1 MAIKMDP
8 VKYALDQVSELAALP
23 EVTMKI
29 IQVVEDPESTARDL
43 HEIVCNDPSLSSR
56 LLRVVNSAFF
66 GLPGQI
72 GSIERAIVLLGLNA
86 VKNIAIA
93 ASLGQLFKKGKLTD
107 SHSLKDLWTH
117 SVAVAAV
124 SRLLTGRLALALQ
137 EEAFLAGLIHDLGL
151 VIGAQAFR
159 DELGQ
164 VIERAEGGEDF
175 EALENELIGCTHG
188 ALGQALAAK
197 WKFPRPLQYATG
209 FHHHPDQLAPENRLL
224 TNVVYVADVVVN
236 NSGIGLHLPSEDTE
250 PSSSVLEELYL
261 SPSDVAACSEDLEEH
276 VEVVKDILDGRGG

>member
-1 MAIKMDP
+1 MAIKTDP
-8 VKYALDQVSELAALP
+8 VQYALDQVSELAALP
-23 EVTMKI
+23 EITMKI

-107 SHSLKDLWTH
+107 SHSLKDLWTY
-117 SVAVAAV
+117 SVGVAAV
-124 SRLLTGRLALALQ
+124 SRQLTGRLALALQ

-151 VIGAQAFR
+151 VIGAQAFP

-164 VIERAEGGEDF
+164 VIERAEAGEDF
-175 EALENELIGCTHG
+175 EQLENELIGCTHG
-188 ALGQALAAK
+188 QLGQALAAK
-197 WKFPRPLQYATG
+197 WKFPRGLQIVLGY
-209 FHHHPDQLAPENRLL
+209 HHKIDNLSQENRLL
-224 TNVVYVADVVVN
+224 PVIVYIADVLCCHNKIGFYLTAENQPLDDLLLESVGLSE
-236 NSGIGLHLPSEDTE
+236 SGFESVQEQLPEQIETAE
-250 PSSSVLEELYL
+250 
-261 SPSDVAACSEDLEEH
+261 A
-276 VEVVKDILDGRGG
+276 ILMG